1 MNQQNSDLKSQVIEY
16 FEELQNKLNQIG
28 YSDIRVILPDDITVA
43 FKYITRILDQ
53 FIELHQEIR
62 EQYELLE
69 QSLQK
74 IESEN
79 RYHIHIEQRL
89 KIHCDQLEE
98 SLIQK
103 DEQQKILQMKIE
115 LYERQIIKLKKDID
129 VASRRRIETE
139 KSVTDTQSRQYLMI
153 NGIPSQSTIKQIIK
167 PKTRI
172 QTESIDI
179 NKIRSVS
186 SLDYNNFSVLIR
198 RNDERKKRSS
208 TIQIN
213 KKK

>member
-1 MNQQNSDLKSQVIEY
+1 MNQLNSDLKSQIIEY
-16 FEELQNKLNQIG
+16 FDELQNKLNQIG
-28 YSDIRVILPDDITVA
+28 YSDIRVILPDDVSVA

-53 FIELHQEIR
+53 FIELNQEIT
-62 EQYELLE
+62 EQYDLLE

-74 IESEN
+74 IESEK
-79 RYHIHIEQRL
+79 RHHIHVEQRL
-89 KIHCDQLEE
+89 KIHCDQLQE
-98 SLIQK
+98 SITMQ
-103 DEQQKILQMKIE
+103 DEQNKILQMKME
-115 LYERQIIKLKKDID
+115 LQERQIVQLKKEID

-139 KSVTDTQSRQYLMI
+139 KSVTDIQSRQFLMI
-153 NGIPSQSTIKQIIK
+153 NGIPSHSTIKQIIK

-179 NKIRSVS
+179 NKIRSIS
-186 SLDYNNFSVLIR
+186 SLDYNNFSILIR
-198 RNDERKKRSS
+198 RNDQRNKRSS

>member
-1 MNQQNSDLKSQVIEY
+1 M
-16 FEELQNKLNQIG
+16 
-28 YSDIRVILPDDITVA
+28 LPDDIAVT

-53 FIELHQEIR
+53 FIELHQEMT

-69 QSLQK
+69 HSLQK

-89 KIHCDQLEE
+89 KIHCDELEE
-98 SLIQK
+98 TLLQK
-103 DEQQKILQMKIE
+103 DDQYKILQMKIE
-115 LYERQIIKLKKDID
+115 LYERQIMQLKKEID

-153 NGIPSQSTIKQIIK
+153 NGIPSQSIFKQILK
-167 PKTRI
+167 PKTRM
-172 QTESIDI
+172 QTESIEI
-179 NKIRSVS
+179 NKVRSIS
-186 SLDYNNFSVLIR
+186 SLDYNNFSVLVR

-208 TIQIN
+208 TIQIKQ
-213 KKK
+213 KK

>member
-1 MNQQNSDLKSQVIEY
+1 MNQLNSDLKSQIIEY
-16 FEELQNKLNQIG
+16 FEELQNKLNLIG
-28 YSDIRVILPDDITVA
+28 YSDIRVILPDDISVA

-53 FIELHQEIR
+53 FIELNQEIT

-79 RYHIHIEQRL
+79 RYHIHVEQRL
-89 KIHCDQLEE
+89 KIHCDSIQE
-98 SLIQK
+98 SLTQK
-103 DEQQKILQMKIE
+103 DEQCRILQMKID
-115 LYERQIIKLKKDID
+115 LQERQIFQLKKEID

-153 NGIPSQSTIKQIIK
+153 NGIPSQTTLKQIIK
-167 PKTRI
+167 PKTRL
-172 QTESIDI
+172 QTETLEI
-179 NKIRSVS
+179 NKVRSIS
-186 SLDYNNFSVLIR
+186 SLDYNNFSILIK

-208 TIQIN
+208 TIQIKQ
-213 KKK
+213 KK

>member
-1 MNQQNSDLKSQVIEY
+1 MNQQNSDLKSQIIEY

-28 YSDIRVILPDDITVA
+28 YSDIRVILPDDITIA

-53 FIELHQEIR
+53 FIELHQEIK

-129 VASRRRIETE
+129 IASRRRIETE

-186 SLDYNNFSVLIR
+186 SLDYNNFSILIR